1 MGKELEVTGNKNG
14 KPFLLIFFL
23 SVQVWRVFFV
33 LFLIFSQDVPIGL
46 QLLFYLVFFSDFE
59 EMWGISKP
67 ECVTWADVL

>member
-14 KPFLLIFFL
+14 IPFLLIFFF
-23 SVQVWRVFFV
+23 SVRVWRVFFV
-33 LFLIFSQDVPIGL
+33 SFLIFSQDVPIEL

-67 ECVTWADVL
+67 EWVTWADVL